1 MIKTIKSEY
10 HSFICRSRMIIL
22 LAFAI
27 LVWQVVGSSLCNH
40 AKMMEAGLQLFEPY
54 IATANSYLVL
64 LIVPIFALILMS
76 DFPNLEDGYMF
87 TIYRMGKT
95 KWLIG
100 KVIFALLCSFTI
112 ISSCLLLFLQSDS
125 LSVPVQELFFVLL
138 SFFVLQKIPYVIT
151 PAVLLLPSCVLL
163 FLLFHK
169 H

>member
-1 MIKTIKSEY
+1 MQEQDDYSSCICNSCMAGCGIK
-10 HSFICRSRMIIL
+10 FVQPC
-22 LAFAI
+22 
-27 LVWQVVGSSLCNH
+27 
-40 AKMMEAGLQLFEPY
+40 KMMEAGLQLFEPY

-112 ISSCLLLFLQSDS
+112 MAIVLFCLQYH
-125 LSVPVQELFFVLL
+125 VQERFRQAQNG
-138 SFFVLQKIPYVIT
+138 VLQRQNLHIIIRS
-151 PAVLLLPSCVLL
+151 LPTIQYLI
-163 FLLFHK
+163 
-169 H
+169 

>member
-1 MIKTIKSEY
+1 
-10 HSFICRSRMIIL
+10 MIIL

-112 ISSCLLLFLQSDS
+112 MAIVFVLSTIPCAGKISSGTKWSPQRQNLHIIIRS
-125 LSVPVQELFFVLL
+125 LPTIQYL
-138 SFFVLQKIPYVIT
+138 I
-151 PAVLLLPSCVLL
+151 
-163 FLLFHK
+163 
-169 H
+169 